1 MFCQGAD
8 WKPRRSLKEP
18 GTCGACGA
26 PLVGRNRW
34 FCPSRRGA
42 KDDCRDRYGINHFWT
57 EARREALRRA
67 GCVCAHCGVRGADAP
82 NGFEVNH
89 RVPREG
95 RGYGPGCHHHQDGD
109 PASQQGGLEVLCH
122 ECHVA
127 ETTRQIR
134 DRHGLG
140 PTKRS
145 RLEDKLARWTA
156 WARQ

>member
-1 MFCQGAD
+1 MYCQGAD
-8 WKPRRSLKEP
+8 WKPRHSLKEP

-26 PLVGRNRW
+26 PLVGRNHW

-42 KDDCRDRYGINHFWT
+42 NDDCGHRYKINHFWT

-67 GCVCAHCGVRGADAP
+67 GHRCKNDHADEGELSPDHSSAR
-82 NGFEVNH
+82 EVNH
-89 RVPREG
+89 VVPREG
-95 RGYGPGCHHHQDGD
+95 LGYGNGCHHHQDG
-109 PASQQGGLEVLCH
+109 LEVLCH
-122 ECHVA
+122 KDHVA

-140 PTKRS
+140 PTKS
-145 RLEDKLARWTA
+145 ERLEAKLARWTA